1 MLWLGYY
8 PVNSSSDDDDGD
20 DGDDTPITYTTSFT
34 IKGEYTPST
43 VPLEGAT
50 VTVDDLTGGPT
61 GSAGGCTV
69 NDVPEGT
76 HTLTVTCEGYETYT
90 DTITVDESHT
100 TFNITLTASEL
111 EIQLNVVADMNDP
124 DPPSVI
130 DDAVITDMNS
140 ETVNIPFETDGL
152 LTLNLKPGV
161 YYLIVQS
168 GTYGVPTENILEVDK
183 DNTIF
188 TVSIDMQ

>member
-8 PVNSSSDDDDGD
+8 PANSSSDDDDD
-20 DGDDTPITYTTSFT
+20 DDTPVTHTTSFT
-34 IKGEYTPST
+34 IKGEYTLST

-69 NDVPEGT
+69 SDVPEGT

-100 TFNITLTASEL
+100 NFNITLTASEL
-111 EIQLNVVADMNDP
+111 EIQLNVVGDSNDP

-130 DDAVITDMNS
+130 DDAVITNMNS

-168 GTYGVPTENILEVDK
+168 GTYGVPTENILEVDSG
-183 DNTIF
+183 NTHL
-188 TVSIDMQ
+188 TVSINMQ

>member
-8 PVNSSSDDDDGD
+8 PANSSSDDDDD
-20 DGDDTPITYTTSFT
+20 DDTPVTHTTSFT

-69 NDVPEGT
+69 SDVPEGT

-100 TFNITLTASEL
+100 NFNITLTASEL
-111 EIQLNVVADMNDP
+111 EIQLNVVGDSNDP

-130 DDAVITDMNS
+130 EDAVITNMNS

-168 GTYGVPTENILEVDK
+168 GTYGVPTENMLEVDSG
-183 DNTIF
+183 NTHL
-188 TVSIDMQ
+188 TVSINMQ

>member
-8 PVNSSSDDDDGD
+8 PANSSSDDDDD
-20 DGDDTPITYTTSFT
+20 DDTPVTHTTSFT
-34 IKGEYTPST
+34 IKGEYTLST

-69 NDVPEGT
+69 SDVPEGT

-100 TFNITLTASEL
+100 NFNITLTASEL
-111 EIQLNVVADMNDP
+111 EIQLNVVGDSNDP

-130 DDAVITDMNS
+130 DDAVITNMNI

-168 GTYGVPTENILEVDK
+168 GTYGVPTENILEVDSG
-183 DNTIF
+183 NTHL
-188 TVSIDMQ
+188 TVSINMQ